1 MESRSTDVGGAL
13 SEAGRRTGGGSGGR
27 VMTCRPARIGSVGSA
42 VAREG
47 YRSPALPGSVYK

>member
-27 VMTCRPARIGSVGSA
+27 VMTCRPARIGSVG
-42 VAREG
+42 REG